1 MAKYDN
7 FSKEELI
14 ELLQKQDKELSLKK
28 YGLVWDSEKCPEKVV
43 VDCAKKLP
51 ILKNV
56 SEKDIKTDDDA
67 DNILIEGDNYHALK
81 VLNYT
86 HKEKIDVIY
95 IDPPYNTGNKDFIY
109 NDKFVDKE
117 DGYRHSKWLNFME
130 KRLELAKELLKEDGV
145 IFISIN
151 DAEQANLK
159 LLCDKIFGENNII
172 GQLTWQS
179 TTQPTNSGSAK
190 FGLQKQIEYILLYAK
205 NKRLK
210 NEFKLDSVQKMPQY
224 PHKGKYGMC
233 RFEVIEKS
241 DAGSYKRDT
250 MKFPILGHLPRKG
263 KRWQIGE
270 ETATALV
277 NAGKIEIVNGIVKKA
292 VYPED
297 EKNLVSFIPFWSH
310 LPAEDVGTA
319 LTGKD
324 EVNEILGKAAG
335 FDTIKPVKLLT
346 KLLSYFE
353 SDICVCDFFAGTGTT
368 AHAVLNLNKSDNGN
382 RHFILCTNNDG
393 NIATDICYPRIQ
405 KIIEGY
411 HKNGDKEF
419 IEGLGG
425 NLKYFKTDFV
435 NNSKNT
441 TQTKINLAKE
451 CSEMI
456 CLKTGRFNQIN
467 CNSSAFKIF
476 SNNSKDQYT
485 CIYFDCFDTDMH
497 SFITEIQKLNGK
509 KDLYIFSLTDSVDNY
524 LFNGIP
530 DTNVEAIPYK
540 ILDLYRR
547 IAKAHIKGSDN
558 D

>member
-1 MAKYDN
+1 MAKYDA
-7 FSKEELI
+7 FSREELI
-14 ELLQKQDKELSLKK
+14 ELLQKQDKELALKK
-28 YGLVWDSEKCPEKVV
+28 YGLVWDSEKYPEQVV
-43 VDCAKKLP
+43 INCAKKLP
-51 ILKNV
+51 VLKNIH
-56 SEKDIKTDDDA
+56 EKDIKTNDDEY
-67 DNILIEGDNYHALK
+67 NIMIEGDNYHSLQ

-95 IDPPYNTGNKDFIY
+95 IDPPYNTGRKDFIY
-109 NDKFVDKE
+109 NDKYVDEE

-210 NEFKLDSVQKMPQY
+210 NEFKLDYVQKIPQY
-224 PHKGKYGMC
+224 PHRGKYGMC
-233 RFEVIEKS
+233 RFEIIEKS

-263 KRWQIGE
+263 KRWQIGI
-270 ETATALV
+270 ETATELV

-310 LPAEDVGTA
+310 LSADDVGTA

-335 FDTIKPVKLLT
+335 FDTIKPVNLLT

-353 SDICVCDFFAGTGTT
+353 NNICVCDFFAGTGTT
-368 AHAVLNLNKSDNGN
+368 AHAVLNLNKRDNGHRN
-382 RHFILCTNNDG
+382 FILCTNNDG
-393 NIATDICYPRIQ
+393 NIATDICYPRI
-405 KIIEGY
+405 KKVIEGY
-411 HKNGDKEF
+411 HKSKGKEF

-425 NLKYFKTDFV
+425 NLKYFKTNFV
-435 NNSKNT
+435 ENLKNT

-456 CLKTGRFNQIN
+456 CLKTGRFNELQSTN
-467 CNSSAFKIF
+467 RSFKIF
-476 SNNSKDQYT
+476 SNNANNQYT

-497 SFITEIQKLNGK
+497 DFVSEIKKLHGK
-509 KDLYIFSLTDSVDNY
+509 KELYLFSLTDAIDDY
-524 LFNGIP
+524 LFKDISDINI
-530 DTNVEAIPYK
+530 EAIPYK
-540 ILDLYRR
+540 ILDLYRK
-547 IAKAHIKGSDN
+547 IAKAHIKGINN